1 MWMPNIGCPR
11 PQPRQVGRQIP
22 SEGWQLI
29 VIIIILSQK
38 SNVQR
43 GLSSSGEVFL
53 WMQSVL
59 GAGLS
64 FWVAACLGG
73 RAVLSEP
80 GGGSGAVC
88 H

>member
-1 MWMPNIGCPR
+1 M
-11 PQPRQVGRQIP
+11 GRQIP

-64 FWVAACLGG
+64 FWVAARLGG
-73 RAVLSEP
+73 RSVLSEP